1 MREIWFRKNIVP
13 VLLCA
18 KKHMQ
23 VVIVVRLQK
32 PFLNTLGIIFIV
44 VVVVVVV
51 VEDPIETFKKA
62 SAHFL
67 FLFVVT
73 MFLILRAHDTRTDVT
88 SILYRTMR
96 LQTPTCCEEGSLSVC
111 NDVPA
116 NVQRVDCCVKLCI
129 VSPQ

>member
-1 MREIWFRKNIVP
+1 MREIRFRKNIVP
-13 VLLCA
+13 VLLRA
-18 KKHMQ
+18 KKYMQ
-23 VVIVVRLQK
+23 VVIVVRLHK
-32 PFLNTLGIIFIV
+32 PFLNTLGIIFI